1 MREIVR
7 MHHPGA
13 DQTMVQAALEIFYQL
28 RELDLTRKPS
38 TGEIL
43 DWIAYLIRTG
53 VTDLETIRRLQGAQT
68 LVKHRDDRELLR
80 LIQERGIEE
89 AQGRR
94 KPSW

>member
-1 MREIVR
+1 

-13 DQTMVQAALEIFYQL
+13 GETMVQAAIEIFYQL

-43 DWIAYLIRTG
+43 DWIAYLVRSGITNL
-53 VTDLETIRRLQGAQT
+53 DAIRRLQGAQT

-89 AQGRR
+89 AKGRR
-94 KPSW
+94 KHSW